1 MGLTPRKLQYIREVG
16 NRNGVA
22 SREEWLSWVW
32 QKIPKQKEQGES
44 IPVPFIAIK
53 VYEVNYLL
61 FLLYRIFISLS
72 SLDFQFFP

>member
-1 MGLTPRKLQYIREVG
+1 MGWLLSTENQ
-16 NRNGVA
+16 GVA
-22 SREEWLSWVW
+22 ER
-32 QKIPKQKEQGES
+32 PKQKGQGES